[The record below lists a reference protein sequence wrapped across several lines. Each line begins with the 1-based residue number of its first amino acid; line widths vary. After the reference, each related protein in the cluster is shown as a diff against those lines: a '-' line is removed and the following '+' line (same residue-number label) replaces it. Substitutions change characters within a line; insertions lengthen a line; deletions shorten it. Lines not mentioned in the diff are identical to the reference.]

1 MDFESQLNKFI
12 HTDKKSLW
20 VENLFYTSSSYS
32 FLGVLKLWLY
42 DTSGNSIFMKP
53 QREPAHINN
62 NAHDNTAGNTKNNA
76 KLLLH
81 NIYLTLLHK
90 NLRNICI
97 KISNKINLLHI
108 CKKITH
114 YNCTIL
120 TNLFTNQ
127 FNQIITYIYTH
138 IKP

>member
-53 QREPAHINN
+53 
-62 NAHDNTAGNTKNNA
+62 
-76 KLLLH
+76 
-81 NIYLTLLHK
+81 
-90 NLRNICI
+90 I
-97 KISNKINLLHI
+97 K
-108 CKKITH
+108 
-114 YNCTIL
+114 
-120 TNLFTNQ
+120 
-127 FNQIITYIYTH
+127 
-138 IKP
+138 